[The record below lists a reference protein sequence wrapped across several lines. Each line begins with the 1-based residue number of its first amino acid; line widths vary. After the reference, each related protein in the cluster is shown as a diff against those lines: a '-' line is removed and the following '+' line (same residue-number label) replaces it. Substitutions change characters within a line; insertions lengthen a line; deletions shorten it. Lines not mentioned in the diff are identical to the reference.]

1 MGYRLNPSSGL
12 QTIIDALKGNWKSN
26 TNPHSAIE
34 FRAFPE
40 NRALWES
47 GEMFVICENQHLM
60 AEETTHTLPSICF
73 STTTAADIYF
83 VSGVKASWLMDGWKR
98 FCEDY
103 TLYIEYL
110 HDRYLWASG
119 NAHQRQ

>member
-1 MGYRLNPSSGL
+1 MYNGRNLGTLAPDVCAYVCHQKGRKSDEGL

-47 GEMFVICENQHLM
+47 GEMFVICENQHLY
-60 AEETTHTLPSICF
+60 E
-73 STTTAADIYF
+73 
-83 VSGVKASWLMDGWKR
+83 
-98 FCEDY
+98 
-103 TLYIEYL
+103 
-110 HDRYLWASG
+110 
-119 NAHQRQ
+119 